1 LRFLLESL
9 LTDTDRGGHTHYRT
23 VLADLYERSGQYDR
37 AERELLDVV
46 QRLNAGDDVTYQ
58 RLIDFY
64 ERRGEAALA
73 AKHRDIQRRIRYEYI
88 NPKTRTNYEVLRDT
102 LRARGIPF
110 VAVQYPVRPVAALQR
125 MLGND
130 PGVIYVDNGNFR
142 KRVQADGYETYF
154 HDEFAGDFG
163 HLTRR
168 GNELL
173 AENVARTIV
182 EQFFGV
188 DYRQGLMP
196 SVPTGKTDLY
206 APEVRGVAPLAV
218 SVSTATRRRRRTAGL
233 RSALRTPWGSSCGS
247 WRRSERRTFSWLR
260 IRWARTRRSPS
271 PGREPYSSAG
281 ERVGPRR

>member
-1 LRFLLESL
+1 
-9 LTDTDRGGHTHYRT
+9 
-23 VLADLYERSGQYDR
+23 
-37 AERELLDVV
+37 
-46 QRLNAGDDVTYQ
+46 
-58 RLIDFY
+58 
-64 ERRGEAALA
+64 
-73 AKHRDIQRRIRYEYI
+73 
-88 NPKTRTNYEVLRDT
+88 
-102 LRARGIPF
+102 
-110 VAVQYPVRPVAALQR
+110 

-233 RSALRTPWGSSCGS
+233 RSAL
-247 WRRSERRTFSWLR
+247 SEDAVGEQLR
-260 IRWARTRRSPS
+260 KLAEIGATDFLVAPYPVGEDAEESVARTRALLLR
-271 PGREPYSSAG
+271 GRTSRATSVKGRAITD
-281 ERVGPRR
+281 R